1 MTDQMKIDH
10 AGQPR
15 LCDACHQDLLNRI
28 SDADA
33 QHCVYCKHTG
43 TQAIISV
50 KDGRIIFWTIS
61 GPATVEQAA
70 QLAGRMQEDE
80 FKNVATHPSLN

>member
-1 MTDQMKIDH
+1 MINNKH
-10 AGQPR
+10 ANQPG
-15 LCDACHQDLLNRI
+15 LCEECQQDVLNRI

-33 QHCVYCKHTG
+33 QHHVYCKHTA
-43 TQAIISV
+43 TQATISV

-70 QLAGRMQEDE
+70 QLAGRMQGDE
-80 FKNVATHPSLN
+80 FKNAATHPSLN